1 MYLSSTTLS
10 KLLLFLSCPLSS
22 AGFLFAAPP
31 HHPAFTKPASSSTE
45 RKAKTFLSVNLSEG
59 ESTLSSVQKAK
70 QNDDDG
76 NLPRDLTSIRLSG
89 EKLPNAALDYIENL
103 RSAQTGDCK
112 FSDFIAM
119 LDSCYTAKPISFKN
133 GDLMNNLGENAATA
147 KLLSFAALADLSDD
161 ETVLLWCEHYRSVAE
176 TPQDTDHQ
184 NIRNFMKYGM
194 AGVDMEEVCLTRKKL
209 IVIDGKEGEWEWDEG
224 SYLR

>member
-1 MYLSSTTLS
+1 
-10 KLLLFLSCPLSS
+10 
-22 AGFLFAAPP
+22 
-31 HHPAFTKPASSSTE
+31 
-45 RKAKTFLSVNLSEG
+45 
-59 ESTLSSVQKAK
+59 
-70 QNDDDG
+70 
-76 NLPRDLTSIRLSG
+76 
-89 EKLPNAALDYIENL
+89 
-103 RSAQTGDCK
+103 
-112 FSDFIAM
+112 
-119 LDSCYTAKPISFKN
+119 
-133 GDLMNNLGENAATA
+133 MNNLGENAATA